1 MFLILL
7 IHKCTTTLRS
17 EWPFIIIIIKC
28 TTTYMAVRC
37 RQIQN
42 QPPDF
47 PSFMLWTPIYDEIN
61 DEDDVDVAY
70 LLFAIFYRALL
81 SQVVGARS
89 P

>member
-1 MFLILL
+1 
-7 IHKCTTTLRS
+7 
-17 EWPFIIIIIKC
+17 
-28 TTTYMAVRC
+28 
-37 RQIQN
+37 
-42 QPPDF
+42 
-47 PSFMLWTPIYDEIN
+47 MLWTPIYDEIN